1 MHSDIIYLLSYYN
14 RGVRNYSYT
23 RKVLSRNKQQKA
35 QLEVASLIFNA
46 SFDNAAARLLHS
58 FHEHA
63 CNDRLTSYGR
73 RDTTIPL
80 RYICAI
86 AFNMDKSESSGY
98 KGTKLLSHIFHLRT
112 SYISPTNI

>member
-14 RGVRNYSYT
+14 RNYSYT
-23 RKVLSRNKQQKA
+23 RKVLSRNTQQKA